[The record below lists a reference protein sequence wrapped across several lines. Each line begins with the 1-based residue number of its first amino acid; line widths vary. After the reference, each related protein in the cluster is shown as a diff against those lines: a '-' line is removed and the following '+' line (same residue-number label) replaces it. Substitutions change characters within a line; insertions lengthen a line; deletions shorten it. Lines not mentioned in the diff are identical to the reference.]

1 MFERFDDRAR
11 QTVVLAQEEARL
23 LGHGYIGT
31 EHLLLGLLRE
41 GDGVAAQALGRLG
54 ISLADVRSDVVRII
68 GELSDSPSGHIPFTP
83 RAKKVLELS
92 LREAMQFGHNSIGT
106 EHILLG
112 LIREGEG
119 VAAQVLVARGADLK
133 RVRATVLGEIQ
144 NIGPGSRGAGRRR
157 TAGGEEALSNAQQL
171 AGNSA
176 LGSHHLLEALA
187 RSEDSLASKVL
198 ISLGVDAD
206 TLAAKIDELG
216 IEGTSDVTP
225 EETAARQ
232 MELRTEA
239 DVAFIVLR
247 DPGTV
252 QLVRTI
258 IESFGGPVRGDD
270 AGVGSMAGLWQL
282 ISTGLE
288 ELRLRLAPA
297 AEESE
302 SGSAR
307 ASTVLGKAIQSRLA
321 RRRKR

>member
-1 MFERFDDRAR
+1 MFERFTDRAR
-11 QTVVLAQEEARL
+11 QTVVLAQEEARR

-41 GDGVAAQALGRLG
+41 GEGVAAQSLGRMG
-54 ISLADVRSDVVRII
+54 ISLADVRSDIARII
-68 GELSDSPSGHIPFTP
+68 GEMSDSPSGHIPFTP
-83 RAKKVLELS
+83 RSKKVLELS
-92 LREAMQFGHNSIGT
+92 LREAMQLGHNYIGT

-112 LIREGEG
+112 LVREGEG

-133 RVRATVLGEIQ
+133 RVRATVLGALQ
-144 NIGPGSRGAGRRR
+144 NIEPGSRRATGPRR

-171 AGNSA
+171 AGSSA
-176 LGSHHLLEALA
+176 VGSHHLLEALA

-198 ISLGVDAD
+198 LSLGVDAD

-232 MELRTEA
+232 MELRVEA
-239 DVAFIVLR
+239 DVAYVVLR

-252 QLVRTI
+252 QVVRTI
-258 IESFGGPVRGDD
+258 IESFGGPLRGDD
-270 AGVGSMAGLWQL
+270 ASVGSMAGLWQVVAA
-282 ISTGLE
+282 GLE

-297 AEESE
+297 AEASE
-302 SGSAR
+302 TESAR
-307 ASTVLGKAIQSRLA
+307 STIVGKAIQSRLA

>member
-1 MFERFDDRAR
+1 MFERFTDRAR
-11 QTVVLAQEEARL
+11 QTVVLAQEEARR
-23 LGHGYIGT
+23 LGHNYIGT

-41 GDGVAAQALGRLG
+41 GEGVAAQALGRMG

-68 GELSDSPSGHIPFTP
+68 GERLTRRPAHPVHAARP
-83 RAKKVLELS
+83 RRCS
-92 LREAMQFGHNSIGT
+92 SSRLREAMQLGHNYIGT

-112 LIREGEG
+112 LVREGEG

-133 RVRATVLGEIQ
+133 RVRATVLEELQ
-144 NIGPGSRGAGRRR
+144 NITPGSRASGPRR
-157 TAGGEEALSNAQQL
+157 TPGGEEALSNAQQL
-171 AGNSA
+171 AGSSA
-176 LGSHHLLEALA
+176 VGSHHLLEALA

-225 EETAARQ
+225 EESAARQ
-232 MELRTEA
+232 MELRVEA
-239 DVAFIVLR
+239 DVAYVVLR

-258 IESFGGPVRGDD
+258 TESFGGSVRGDD
-270 AGVGSMAGLWQL
+270 AGVGSMAGLWQAVAA
-282 ISTGLE
+282 GLE
-288 ELRLRLAPA
+288 DLRRRLAPA

-302 SGSAR
+302 SESLR
-307 ASTVLGKAIQSRLA
+307 STIVGKAIQSRLA

>member
-1 MFERFDDRAR
+1 MFERFTDRAR
-11 QTVVLAQEEARL
+11 QTVVLAQEEARR
-23 LGHGYIGT
+23 LGHNYIGT

-41 GDGVAAQALGRLG
+41 GEGVAAQAIGRMG

-68 GELSDSPSGHIPFTP
+68 GELSEAPSGHIPFTP
-83 RAKKVLELS
+83 RSKKVLELS
-92 LREAMQFGHNSIGT
+92 LREAMQLGHNYIGT

-112 LIREGEG
+112 LVREGEG

-133 RVRATVLGEIQ
+133 RVRATVLEELQ
-144 NIGPGSRGAGRRR
+144 NITPGSRASGPRR
-157 TAGGEEALSNAQQL
+157 TPGGEEALSNAQQL
-171 AGNSA
+171 AGSSA
-176 LGSHHLLEALA
+176 VGSHHLLEALA

-225 EETAARQ
+225 EESAARQ
-232 MELRTEA
+232 MELRVEA
-239 DVAFIVLR
+239 DIAYVVLR
-247 DPGTV
+247 DAGTV

-258 IESFGGPVRGDD
+258 TESFGGSVRGDD
-270 AGVGSMAGLWQL
+270 AGVGSMAGLWQAVAA
-282 ISTGLE
+282 SLE
-288 ELRLRLAPA
+288 DLRRRLAPA

-302 SGSAR
+302 SESLR
-307 ASTVLGKAIQSRLA
+307 STIVGKAIQSRLA